1 MGHLYQ
7 TRKNIGSTKNEQLAL
22 EMETYFFP
30 KRKENNNCVF
40 LAIGLSNP
48 DTGKIYTDLTG
59 LLPVTSNRVMK
70 YMSILYE
77 YDTNTIMV

>member
-7 TRKNIGSTKNEQLAL
+7 TRKNIRSTKNEQLAL
-22 EMETYFFP
+22 DMETYFFP

-40 LAIGLSNP
+40 VAIGLSNP